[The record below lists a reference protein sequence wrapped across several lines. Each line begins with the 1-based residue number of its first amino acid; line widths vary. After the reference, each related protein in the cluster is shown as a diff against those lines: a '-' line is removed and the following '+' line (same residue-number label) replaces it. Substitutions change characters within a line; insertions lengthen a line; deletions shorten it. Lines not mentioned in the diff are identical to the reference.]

1 MSVRE
6 VSAPSSGDAV
16 GRLRP
21 DLHIF
26 PLDATSTGGP
36 RYLVE
41 LADRSY
47 LITPAVFE
55 VLSTLAEHP
64 RTIGE
69 LAEGIER
76 RTGRHVSDAMLEEVV
91 HRMLPRAF
99 FAESFPPP
107 RRTPLSLK
115 GRLLPKD
122 VVMRVAH
129 HLVWLFDRRLVVAT
143 LTAFGL
149 LMTATLGRAVDAA
162 LVPLTGAD
170 LVVLYLCCLLSTLV
184 HEFGHAAACARYGC
198 PPGAIGVGL
207 YLVFPVLFTDVTK
220 AWRLSP
226 RQRAVVDMGG
236 LYFQAILMAGLGL
249 YSLLTSNLVASRLQ
263 CVTFFTMLHTLNP
276 VFKMDGYWLF
286 SDLTGLPNLH
296 RRMRESVRERL
307 HWPAKSP
314 SEDGKAPQG
323 RFLTL
328 YIVIVAL
335 YAAFLGRFLA
345 RAFPEKVL
353 HYPHAAAAELH
364 GLVSAWSQAAYWQ
377 VARIAGNLVGLSVWP
392 VGISLLVVIMARA
405 LVGLMSRSS
414 DAGGA
419 AGDTDEDAR
428 SAAAPPTENLKSE
441 PPIEGFSLRRGRPDT
456 E

>member
-1 MSVRE
+1 
-6 VSAPSSGDAV
+6 VSAREAPVPASGDAV

-26 PLDATSTGGP
+26 PFDAAPAGGP

-47 LITPAVFE
+47 VVTPTIFE
-55 VLSTLAEHP
+55 VLCALAEHP

-69 LAEGIER
+69 LAEGLER
-76 RTGRHVSDAMLEEVV
+76 RTGRRVPDATLQEVV
-91 HRMLPRAF
+91 HRTLPRAF
-99 FAESFPPP
+99 FAESCSPP

-115 GRLLPKD
+115 GTLLPEK
-122 VVMRVAH
+122 VVTRAAH
-129 HLVWLFDRRLVVAT
+129 HLAWIFDRRLVLAA
-143 LTAFGL
+143 LAAFGL
-149 LMTATLGRAVDAA
+149 VTAATLGQAADAV

-198 PPGAIGVGL
+198 PPGVIGVGL
-207 YLVFPVLFTDVTK
+207 YLVFPVLFTDVTR

-236 LYFQAILMAGLGL
+236 LYFQTVLMAGLGL
-249 YSLLTSNLVASRLQ
+249 CSLLTSNLVVLRLQ
-263 CVTFFTMLHTLNP
+263 WVTLFTMLHTLNP

-296 RRMRESVRERL
+296 RRMREGMRERL
-307 HWPAKSP
+307 RGPETTA
-314 SEDGKAPQG
+314 SEDEKAPQG

-328 YIVIVAL
+328 YLVIVAL
-335 YAAFLGRFLA
+335 YAAFLGRFLI

-364 GLVSAWSQAAYWQ
+364 VLVSAWSQAAYWQ
-377 VARIAGNLVGLSVWP
+377 VAKITGNLVALSVWP
-392 VGISLLVVIMARA
+392 IGISLLVVVIAQA
-405 LVGLMSRSS
+405 VVGLKDRKF
-414 DAGGA
+414 DAN
-419 AGDTDEDAR
+419 T
-428 SAAAPPTENLKSE
+428 PTSG
-441 PPIEGFSLRRGRPDT
+441 PA
-456 E
+456 